1 MVNLPIFVA
10 NLLLDCVALGVHGG
24 GGGVGGVGGVGG
36 ARGLAQRTVGALGLA
51 QLLHIIVPTLGRV
64 D

>member
-24 GGGVGGVGGVGG
+24 GGGGGLGG
-36 ARGLAQRTVGALGLA
+36 ARGLAERTVGALGLA
-51 QLLHIIVPTLGRV
+51 QLIHIIVPALGRV
-64 D
+64 H